1 MSTDA
6 GLQIDT
12 KKSKVMTQLEK
23 KTMKLNGEAL
33 DYVPECMYLGQLI
46 SFGDNSRKAIRK
58 RAGMDWSKLK
68 SLGFI
73 LADKFQKLEIK
84 KRPGNLRALGPVTR
98 GPNILTRGE
107 GKEDAPNLLAE
118 DGTENTACCME
129 QHRET
134 NDEIRKRTK
143 TKSIVIMADSLKCK
157 LGGYVARMDTC
168 CIGRDIRTG
177 KRKTGR
183 LKTR

>member
-1 MSTDA
+1 MI
-6 GLQIDT
+6 QR
-12 KKSKVMTQLEK
+12 EK

-33 DYVPECMYLGQLI
+33 EYVPECIYLGQLI
-46 SFGDNSRKAIRK
+46 SFRDNSRKAIRK

-73 LADKFQKLEIK
+73 LADKFLKLEIK
-84 KRPGNLRALGPVTR
+84 KRPGNLRALGPVTW
-98 GPNILTRGE
+98 GPNMVTRGE
-107 GKEDAPNLLAE
+107 GKE

-129 QHRET
+129 QQRET
-134 NDEIRKRTK
+134 NNEIRKRTK

-168 CIGRDIRTG
+168 CIGRDMRTG